1 MLLMPNASIMTEK
14 LVRRGLRIHHEYEA
28 DIMQQMRVAETMD
41 KNAPTINANMTVG
54 ELAAR
59 IAKRDPEISRHQA
72 LLVVDGNGSL
82 EGIITRGD
90 VFRALDRLPDGSATV
105 LESCK
110 VDLVVTYPDET
121 LSDATEKMLRYDI
134 GRLPVVNRL
143 KPTKI
148 VGYLGRPNIMAAR
161 LRLMEEEHVR
171 ELGWMAGKTMR

>member
-1 MLLMPNASIMTEK
+1 
-14 LVRRGLRIHHEYEA
+14 
-28 DIMQQMRVAETMD
+28 
-41 KNAPTINANMTVG
+41 
-54 ELAAR
+54 
-59 IAKRDPEISRHQA
+59 
-72 LLVVDGNGSL
+72 
-82 EGIITRGD
+82 
-90 VFRALDRLPDGSATV
+90 
-105 LESCK
+105 

-161 LRLMEEEHVR
+161 LRRMEEEHVR